1 MALKGNLRDFSTT
14 QLLNLINLARKTGTL
29 TILNESEQA
38 QMSFREGKLIYAFM
52 GQETENH
59 LAQILHS
66 AGKLSEEQARLIQTK
81 ATGTSDKQ
89 LGHMLIQRGHITQ
102 SDIIQSVRQNILD
115 TVYKIF
121 TWAEGVFRFDANSL
135 PSPGHITIP
144 IDLESVIMEGS
155 RRLKEWEILQ
165 EELPDL
171 DISLR
176 FTDNPDARLKNIN
189 LTVEEWRVVSFVN
202 PRNSIRQIARA
213 NNLSDFEIR
222 RIVYGML
229 QAGLVE
235 IIRPARPTAPAT
247 PAPTRRTSATSSTAT
262 AQEQARDI
270 EHQSPAVK
278 RSVVVRLI
286 DRIRGL

>member
-29 TILNESEQA
+29 SIQTEAESA
-38 QMSFREGKLIYAFM
+38 QMSFREGKLIYAYM
-52 GQETENH
+52 GHDNGNH
-59 LAQILHS
+59 LAQILQNS
-66 AGKLSEEQARLIQTK
+66 GKLSPEQAQVIQSHAEGK
-81 ATGTSDKQ
+81 SDKEI
-89 LGHMLIQRGHITQ
+89 GHLLVTARRVTQ
-102 SDIIQSVRQNILD
+102 NDIIQSVRQSVLD
-115 TVYKIF
+115 TVYKLF
-121 TWAEGVFRFDANSL
+121 TWGEGVFRFDANKL
-135 PSPGHITIP
+135 PNSGYITIP

-171 DISLR
+171 DVALR
-176 FTDNPDARLKNIN
+176 FTDRPDARLRNIN

-202 PRNSIRQIARA
+202 PRNSIRQIAKA

-235 IIRPARPTAPAT
+235 FVNQPKPAPEKTESPARRKTAPE
-247 PAPTRRTSATSSTAT
+247 PSA
-262 AQEQARDI
+262 
-270 EHQSPAVK
+270 AVK

>member
-29 TILNESEQA
+29 SIQTESESA
-38 QMSFREGKLIYAFM
+38 QMSFREGKLIYAYM
-52 GQETENH
+52 GNDNGKNH
-59 LAQILHS
+59 LAQILQTS
-66 AGKLSEEQARLIQTK
+66 GKLSPEQAQVIQSHAEGK
-81 ATGTSDKQ
+81 SDKEI
-89 LGHMLIQRGHITQ
+89 GHLLVTARRVTQNDITQ
-102 SDIIQSVRQNILD
+102 SARQNVLD
-115 TVYKIF
+115 TVYKLF
-121 TWAEGVFRFDANSL
+121 TWGEGVFRFDANRMPNS
-135 PSPGHITIP
+135 GYITIP

-171 DISLR
+171 DVALR
-176 FTDNPDARLKNIN
+176 FTDRPDARLRNIN

-202 PRNSIRQIARA
+202 PRNSIRQIAKA

-235 IIRPARPTAPAT
+235 FVNQPKPAPEKTESPARRKAP
-247 PAPTRRTSATSSTAT
+247 PEP
-262 AQEQARDI
+262 
-270 EHQSPAVK
+270 SPAAK

>member
-29 TILNESEQA
+29 SIQNNGDSA
-38 QMSFREGKLIYAFM
+38 QMSFREGKLIYAFL
-52 GQETENH
+52 GSEADNH
-59 LAQILHS
+59 LAQILHN
-66 AGKLSEEQARLIQTK
+66 AGKLSEDQARIIQARAK
-81 ATGTSDKQ
+81 GTSDKQ

-102 SDIIQSVRQNILD
+102 SDIIQSVRQSVLD
-115 TVYKIF
+115 TVYKLF
-121 TWAEGVFRFDANSL
+121 TWAEGLFRFEANTL

-165 EELPDL
+165 EELPNL
-171 DISLR
+171 DICLR
-176 FTDNPDARLKNIN
+176 FTDRPDARLQNIN

-235 IIRPARPTAPAT
+235 IIRPPRPKPQPPARQ
-247 PAPTRRTSATSSTAT
+247 SAARQEVL
-262 AQEQARDI
+262 QEQGI
-270 EHQSPAVK
+270 EDPQSPAVK

>member
-29 TILNESEQA
+29 SIQTEDDSA
-38 QMSFREGKLIYAFM
+38 QMSFREGKLIYAYM
-52 GQETENH
+52 GNDNGNH
-59 LAQILHS
+59 LAQILQNS
-66 AGKLSEEQARLIQTK
+66 GKLSLEQAKVIQSHAK
-81 ATGTSDKQ
+81 GKSDKEI
-89 LGHMLIQRGHITQ
+89 GHLLVTARRVTQ
-102 SDIIQSVRQNILD
+102 NDIIQSVRQNVLD
-115 TVYKIF
+115 TVYKLF
-121 TWAEGVFRFDANSL
+121 TWGEGLFRFDANKL
-135 PSPGHITIP
+135 PNSGYITIP

-165 EELPDL
+165 DELPDL
-171 DISLR
+171 DATLR
-176 FTDNPDARLKNIN
+176 FTDRPDARLRNIN

-202 PRNSIRQIARA
+202 PRNSIRQIAKA

-235 IIRPARPTAPAT
+235 FVSRPK
-247 PAPTRRTSATSSTAT
+247 PAPEKTEASMRRQKSTP
-262 AQEQARDI
+262 EP
-270 EHQSPAVK
+270 SPAVK